1 MDYSY
6 FVDDFYQ
13 SFKLW
18 VNFFFC
24 PLFSPFFF
32 LFTLSCSILNDA
44 SFSLMRAHFARKS
57 AHDAILVFLFMGG
70 FAILLYFC

>member
-18 VNFFFC
+18 GFFSVLYLPQFFF
-24 PLFSPFFF
+24 SPYSE
-32 LFTLSCSILNDA
+32 LIYT
-44 SFSLMRAHFARKS
+44 
-57 AHDAILVFLFMGG
+57 
-70 FAILLYFC
+70 